1 MRLIIKLSITSF
13 LMLLIGWSCSEA
25 NGQESS
31 LTMILTGSMHGQ
43 LDPCG

>member
-1 MRLIIKLSITSF
+1 MRLIIKFSITSL
-13 LMLLIGWSCSEA
+13 LMIIIGWSCSQA